1 MAHYSN
7 RAERGRVRAYR
18 AMHPNV
24 GVRKVGN
31 RLGRSPTTVR
41 TWLQG
46 DKPHAHKSG
55 RPPVLTEGQLAYART
70 RMRGKCGVSAKRT
83 APELHV
89 HRTTLGRS
97 LKRHK
102 EDDEFVYLKQ
112 RRRGLLKA
120 ADVIR
125 RLAFA
130 NKHTDGYMWRD
141 ERGREHRVPW
151 DRVVFSDASMFT
163 SQIEFRRGRHA
174 PGTWNTV
181 GQHEAPEPYVAHSA
195 YKVMVYGIIT
205 HHGMGPALVPC
216 TGTTGMKSSHYDKRN
231 KRMHI
236 GFCGAEYAQHVL
248 PKLVQQARAIMEDGS
263 ARPWVFMH
271 DADKKHKAGEVYL
284 VEEHVRFMHDWGAKL
299 TEVNPI
305 ENVWAMVEHGKNKR
319 LPECRNV
326 DGLLKVVGEEC
337 VKLNTTGVAQRT
349 HASVRKRLLA
359 VIDAKK
365 DAASAD

>member
-1 MAHYSN
+1 
-7 RAERGRVRAYR
+7 
-18 AMHPNV
+18 
-24 GVRKVGN
+24 
-31 RLGRSPTTVR
+31 
-41 TWLQG
+41 
-46 DKPHAHKSG
+46 
-55 RPPVLTEGQLAYART
+55 
-70 RMRGKCGVSAKRT
+70 
-83 APELHV
+83 
-89 HRTTLGRS
+89 
-97 LKRHK
+97 
-102 EDDEFVYLKQ
+102 
-112 RRRGLLKA
+112 
-120 ADVIR
+120 
-125 RLAFA
+125 
-130 NKHTDGYMWRD
+130 
-141 ERGREHRVPW
+141 
-151 DRVVFSDASMFT
+151 
-163 SQIEFRRGRHA
+163 
-174 PGTWNTV
+174 
-181 GQHEAPEPYVAHSA
+181 
-195 YKVMVYGIIT
+195 
-205 HHGMGPALVPC
+205 
-216 TGTTGMKSSHYDKRN
+216 MKSSHYDKRN

-359 VIDAKK
+359 VIDAKGGRTK
-365 DAASAD
+365 Y